1 MLSAI
6 TLYKSELLTLSA

>member
-6 TLYKSELLTLSA
+6 TTKCSCI